1 MTDLDTLNRLTE
13 AYDSQV
19 NAIRRQITAFGQ
31 AYWDSLPHYRAS
43 AVEDMIEAITPRVTA
58 GQLRI
63 ADLTR
68 AYLAQCARELGWKVT
83 LPPIDQDEIIDAR
96 GVDPRTVYRRPAVD
110 VYTALAAGKPLPQA
124 AGEGRLRLTQ
134 LIGGDM
140 QLAKVHASRQ
150 SMRSYPEEGQYYRRV
165 LTGRENCA
173 LCVVASTQ
181 RYHRGDLMPIHP
193 GCDCGVQP
201 LPPGLAVNQVID
213 GDLLEQV
220 HQIAA
225 DRLGVSDRDGRTPDY
240 RKLLTVSEHGEYGP
254 TLSWAQTKAKPTP
267 NAKAG
272 ESEPPKPPKTPK
284 KATAQPPDDS
294 DRLKRLMSVPAE
306 KWHKTLQYE
315 GGDVTGIPGEF
326 LHPERGTGRVFI
338 PAVSVRE
345 APSEHEVLTALRLAE
360 TGTNVFFRI
369 DSNDTGAK
377 NPDAEMDEQ
386 IWEFKAP
393 RGATANTISDQF
405 KRAGKQAQRLVLDL
419 RRSGMDDAQ
428 GLAQAGRR
436 FAGKSKIVDLIVIT
450 KDARIHR
457 FSKL

>member
-1 MTDLDTLNRLTE
+1 
-13 AYDSQV
+13 
-19 NAIRRQITAFGQ
+19 
-31 AYWDSLPHYRAS
+31 
-43 AVEDMIEAITPRVTA
+43 MIQAITPRVTA

-68 AYLAQCARELGWKVT
+68 AYLAQCARELGWKVV
-83 LPPIDQDEIIDAR
+83 LPPIDQDEIRGAR
-96 GVDPRTVYRRPAVD
+96 GVDPRVVYRRPAVD

-124 AGEGRLRLTQ
+124 AAEGRLRLTQ

-150 SMRSYPEEGQYYRRV
+150 SMRGYPEEGRFYRRV

-181 RYHRGDLMPIHP
+181 RYYRGDLLPIHP

-213 GDLLEQV
+213 EDLLEQV
-220 HQIAA
+220 HQITA
-225 DRLGVSDRDGRTPDY
+225 DRLGVSDRGGRNPDY

-254 TLSWAQTKAKPTP
+254 TLSWAQPKAKPKT
-267 NAKAG
+267 KAG
-272 ESEPPKPPKTPK
+272 GAEPPKPPKPPK
-284 KATAQPPDDS
+284 KTTAQPPDDS

-326 LHPERGTGRVFI
+326 LYPGHGDGRVFI
-338 PAVSVRE
+338 PAASVRD

-360 TGTNVFFRI
+360 EGVDVLFRI
-369 DSNDTGAK
+369 DSREEGVK
-377 NPDAEMDEQ
+377 NPDVEMNQ
-386 IWEFKAP
+386 QVWEFKAP
-393 RGATANTISDQF
+393 TGEGKNTVDSQM
-405 KRAGKQAQRLVLDL
+405 KRAGKQAERLVLDL
-419 RRSGMDDAQ
+419 RRSELDDKKSIGDVRQGMQ
-428 GLAQAGRR
+428 GRHLTQ
-436 FAGKSKIVDLIVIT
+436 VIVI
-450 KDARIHR
+450 DHAGNIVHIP
-457 FSKL
+457 

>member
-1 MTDLDTLNRLTE
+1 MPDLDSLNRLTE

-19 NAIRRQITAFGQ
+19 HSIRQQITAFGQ

-43 AVEDMIEAITPRVTA
+43 AVEDMIEAITPRVIA
-58 GQLRI
+58 GQLRV

-68 AYLAQCARELGWKVT
+68 AYLARCAVELGWKVV
-83 LPPIDQDEIIDAR
+83 LPPIDQDEIRGAR
-96 GVDPRTVYRRPAVD
+96 GVDPRVVYRRPAVD

-124 AGEGRLRLTQ
+124 AAEGRLRLTQ

-150 SMRSYPEEGQYYRRV
+150 SMRGYPAEGQFYRRV

-181 RYHRGDLMPIHP
+181 RYYRDDLMPIHP

-213 GDLLEQV
+213 EDLLEQV
-220 HQIAA
+220 HQITA
-225 DRLGVSDRDGRTPDY
+225 DRLGVSDRGGRTPDY

-254 TLSWAQTKAKPTP
+254 TLSWAQPKAKPKATAGGAETP
-267 NAKAG
+267 K
-272 ESEPPKPPKTPK
+272 PPKPPKKT
-284 KATAQPPDDS
+284 TAQPPDDS
-294 DRLKRLMSVPAE
+294 DRLKRLLSVPAE
-306 KWHKTLQYE
+306 KWHQTIQYE

-326 LHPERGTGRVFI
+326 LYPGHGDGRVFI

-360 TGTNVFFRI
+360 TGLDVLFRI
-369 DSNDTGAK
+369 DSRDEGAK
-377 NPDAEMDEQ
+377 NPDAEMNQ
-386 IWEFKAP
+386 QVWEFKAP
-393 RGATANTISDQF
+393 TGQGKNTVDSQMR
-405 KRAGKQAQRLVLDL
+405 RAGKQAERLVLDL
-419 RRSGMDDAQ
+419 RRSKLDDRESIGEIRQSMQ
-428 GLAQAGRR
+428 GRHLTQ
-436 FAGKSKIVDLIVIT
+436 VIVI
-450 KDARIHR
+450 DHAGNIVHIP
-457 FSKL
+457 

>member
-1 MTDLDTLNRLTE
+1 MPDPDSLNRLTE

-19 NAIRRQITAFGQ
+19 HSIRQQITAFGQ

-68 AYLAQCARELGWKVT
+68 AYLAQCARELGWKVV
-83 LPPIDQDEIIDAR
+83 LPPIDQDEIRGAR
-96 GVDPRTVYRRPAVD
+96 GVDPRIVYRRPAVD

-124 AGEGRLRLTQ
+124 AAEGRLRLTQ

-150 SMRSYPEEGQYYRRV
+150 SMRGYPEEGQFYRRV

-181 RYHRGDLMPIHP
+181 RYYRGDLLPIHP
-193 GCDCGVQP
+193 GCDCDVQP

-213 GDLLEQV
+213 EDLLEQV
-220 HQIAA
+220 HQITA
-225 DRLGVSDRDGRTPDY
+225 DRLGVSDRGGRTPDY

-254 TLSWAQTKAKPTP
+254 TLSWAQPKAKPKT
-267 NAKAG
+267 KAG
-272 ESEPPKPPKTPK
+272 EAEPPKPPKPPK
-284 KATAQPPDDS
+284 KTTAQPPDDS

-326 LHPERGTGRVFI
+326 LYPGHGDGRVFI
-338 PAVSVRE
+338 PAISVRD

-360 TGTNVFFRI
+360 EGVDVLFRI
-369 DSNDTGAK
+369 DSREEGVK
-377 NPDAEMDEQ
+377 NPDVEMNQ
-386 IWEFKAP
+386 QVWEFKAP
-393 RGATANTISDQF
+393 TGEGKNTVDSQM
-405 KRAGKQAQRLVLDL
+405 KRAGKQTERLVLDL
-419 RRSGMDDAQ
+419 RRSELDDKKSIWDVRQGMQ
-428 GLAQAGRR
+428 GRHLTQ
-436 FAGKSKIVDLIVIT
+436 VIVI
-450 KDARIHR
+450 DHAGNIVHIP
-457 FSKL
+457 

>member
-1 MTDLDTLNRLTE
+1 MTDLDTLNRLAE

-19 NAIRRQITAFGQ
+19 HAIRQQITAFGQ

-43 AVEDMIEAITPRVTA
+43 AVEEMIEAITPRVTA

-68 AYLAQCARELGWKVT
+68 AYLAQCARELGWKVA

-96 GVDPRTVYRRPAVD
+96 GIDPRTVYRRPAVD

-124 AGEGRLRLTQ
+124 AAEGRLRLTQ

-150 SMRSYPEEGQYYRRV
+150 SMRGYPEEGQFYRRV

-181 RYHRGDLMPIHP
+181 RYYRGDLMPIHP

-213 GDLLEQV
+213 EDLLEQV
-220 HQIAA
+220 HQVAA
-225 DRLGVSDRDGRTPDY
+225 DRLGVSDRGGRTPDY

-267 NAKAG
+267 KPKAG
-272 ESEPPKPPKTPK
+272 GAEPPKPPKPPK

-294 DRLKRLMSVPAE
+294 DRLKSLMSVPAE

-360 TGTNVFFRI
+360 TGTNVLFRI
-369 DSNDTGAK
+369 DSRDTSAK
-377 NPDAEMDEQ
+377 NPDAEMNQ
-386 IWEFKAP
+386 QVWEFKAP
-393 RGATANTISDQF
+393 KGQGKNTIDSQM
-405 KRAGKQAQRLVLDL
+405 KRAGKQAERLVLDL
-419 RRSGMDDAQ
+419 RRSKLDDEESIRYIRRSMQ
-428 GLAQAGRR
+428 GRHLTQ
-436 FAGKSKIVDLIVIT
+436 VIVI
-450 KDARIHR
+450 DHAGNIVHIP
-457 FSKL
+457 

>member
-1 MTDLDTLNRLTE
+1 MPDLDSLNRLTE

-19 NAIRRQITAFGQ
+19 HAIRQQITAFGQ

-43 AVEDMIEAITPRVTA
+43 AVEDMIQAITPRVTA

-68 AYLAQCARELGWKVT
+68 AYLAQCARELGWKVV
-83 LPPIDQDEIIDAR
+83 LPSIDQDEIRGAR
-96 GVDPRTVYRRPAVD
+96 GVDPRVVYRRPAVD

-124 AGEGRLRLTQ
+124 AAEGRLRLTQ

-150 SMRSYPEEGQYYRRV
+150 SMRGYPAEGQFYRRV

-181 RYHRGDLMPIHP
+181 RYYRGDLLPIHP
-193 GCDCGVQP
+193 GCDCDVQP

-213 GDLLEQV
+213 EDLLEQV
-220 HQIAA
+220 HQITA
-225 DRLGVSDRDGRTPDY
+225 DRLGVSDRGGRTPDY

-254 TLSWAQTKAKPTP
+254 TLSWAQPKAKPKT
-267 NAKAG
+267 KAG
-272 ESEPPKPPKTPK
+272 GAEPPKPPKPPK
-284 KATAQPPDDS
+284 KTTAQPPDDS
-294 DRLKRLMSVPAE
+294 DRLKRLLSVPAE

-326 LHPERGTGRVFI
+326 RYPGHGDGRVFI
-338 PAVSVRE
+338 PAASVRD

-360 TGTNVFFRI
+360 EGVDVLFRI
-369 DSNDTGAK
+369 DSREKGVK
-377 NPDAEMDEQ
+377 NPDVEMNQ
-386 IWEFKAP
+386 QVWEFKAP
-393 RGATANTISDQF
+393 TGEGKNTVDSQM
-405 KRAGKQAQRLVLDL
+405 KRAGKQAERLVLDL
-419 RRSGMDDAQ
+419 RRSELDDKKSIGDVRQGMQ
-428 GLAQAGRR
+428 GRHLTQ
-436 FAGKSKIVDLIVIT
+436 VIVI
-450 KDARIHR
+450 DHAENIVHIP
-457 FSKL
+457 

>member
-1 MTDLDTLNRLTE
+1 MADLDSLNRLTE
-13 AYDSQV
+13 AYDGQV
-19 NAIRRQITAFGQ
+19 HAIRQQITAFGQ
-31 AYWDSLPHYRAS
+31 AYWDSMPHYRAS

-68 AYLAQCARELGWKVT
+68 AYLAQCAGELGWNVV
-83 LPPIDQDEIIDAR
+83 LPPIDQDEIRGAR
-96 GVDPRTVYRRPAVD
+96 GVDPRVVYRRPAVD

-124 AGEGRLRLTQ
+124 AAEGRLRLTQ

-150 SMRSYPEEGQYYRRV
+150 SMRGYPAEGQFYRRV

-181 RYHRGDLMPIHP
+181 RYYRGDLLPIHP
-193 GCDCGVQP
+193 GCDCDVQP

-213 GDLLEQV
+213 EDLLEQV
-220 HQIAA
+220 HQITA
-225 DRLGVSDRDGRTPDY
+225 DRLGVSDRGGRTPDY

-254 TLSWAQTKAKPTP
+254 TLSWAQPKAKPKT
-267 NAKAG
+267 KAG
-272 ESEPPKPPKTPK
+272 GAEPPKPPKPPK
-284 KATAQPPDDS
+284 KTTAQPPDDS

-326 LHPERGTGRVFI
+326 RYPGHGDGRVFI
-338 PAVSVRE
+338 PAASVRD

-360 TGTNVFFRI
+360 EGVDVLFRI
-369 DSNDTGAK
+369 DSREKGVK
-377 NPDAEMDEQ
+377 NPDVEMNQ
-386 IWEFKAP
+386 QVWEFKAP
-393 RGATANTISDQF
+393 TGEGKNTVDSQM
-405 KRAGKQAQRLVLDL
+405 KRAGKQAERLVLDL
-419 RRSGMDDAQ
+419 RRSELDDKKSIGDVRQGMQ
-428 GLAQAGRR
+428 GRHLTQ
-436 FAGKSKIVDLIVIT
+436 VIVI
-450 KDARIHR
+450 DHAGNIVHIP
-457 FSKL
+457 

>member
-1 MTDLDTLNRLTE
+1 MADLDSLNRLTE
-13 AYDSQV
+13 AYDGQV
-19 NAIRRQITAFGQ
+19 HTIRQQITAFGQ
-31 AYWDSLPHYRAS
+31 AYWDSMPHYRAS

-68 AYLAQCARELGWKVT
+68 AYLAQCARELGWNVV
-83 LPPIDQDEIIDAR
+83 LPPIDQDEIRGAR
-96 GVDPRTVYRRPAVD
+96 GVDPRVVYRRPAVD

-124 AGEGRLRLTQ
+124 AAEGRLRLTQ

-150 SMRSYPEEGQYYRRV
+150 SMRGYPEEGQFYRRV

-181 RYHRGDLMPIHP
+181 RYYRGDLLPIHP

-213 GDLLEQV
+213 EDLLEQV
-220 HQIAA
+220 HQITA
-225 DRLGVSDRDGRTPDY
+225 DRLGVSDRGGRTPDY

-254 TLSWAQTKAKPTP
+254 TLSWAQPKAKPKPKT
-267 NAKAG
+267 G
-272 ESEPPKPPKTPK
+272 ESEPPKPPKPPK
-284 KATAQPPDDS
+284 KTTAQPPDDS

-326 LHPERGTGRVFI
+326 LYPGHGDGRVFI

-360 TGTNVFFRI
+360 TGLDVLFRI
-369 DSNDTGAK
+369 DSRDEGAK
-377 NPDAEMDEQ
+377 NPDAEMNQ
-386 IWEFKAP
+386 QVWEFKAP
-393 RGATANTISDQF
+393 TGQGKNTIDSQMR
-405 KRAGKQAQRLVLDL
+405 RAGKQAERLVLDL
-419 RRSGMDDAQ
+419 RRSKLDDRESIGEIRQSMQ
-428 GLAQAGRR
+428 GRHLTQ
-436 FAGKSKIVDLIVIT
+436 VIVI
-450 KDARIHR
+450 DHAGNIVRIP
-457 FSKL
+457 

>member
-1 MTDLDTLNRLTE
+1 MPDLDSLNRLAE

-19 NAIRRQITAFGQ
+19 HSIRQQITAFGQ

-43 AVEDMIEAITPRVTA
+43 AVEDMIQAITPRVTA

-68 AYLAQCARELGWKVT
+68 AYLAQCARELGWKVV
-83 LPPIDQDEIIDAR
+83 LPPIDQDEIRGAR
-96 GVDPRTVYRRPAVD
+96 GVDPRIVYRRPAVD

-124 AGEGRLRLTQ
+124 AAEGRLRLTQ

-150 SMRSYPEEGQYYRRV
+150 SMRGYPEEGQFYRRV

-181 RYHRGDLMPIHP
+181 RYYRGDLLPIHP

-213 GDLLEQV
+213 EDLLEQV
-220 HQIAA
+220 HQITA
-225 DRLGVSDRDGRTPDY
+225 DRLGVSDRGGRTPDY

-254 TLSWAQTKAKPTP
+254 TLSWAQPKAKPKP
-267 NAKAG
+267 KAG
-272 ESEPPKPPKTPK
+272 GAEPPKPPKPPK
-284 KATAQPPDDS
+284 KTTAQPPDDS

-326 LHPERGTGRVFI
+326 LYPGHGDGRVFI
-338 PAVSVRE
+338 PAISVRE

-360 TGTNVFFRI
+360 EGMDVLFRI
-369 DSNDTGAK
+369 DSREKGVK
-377 NPDAEMDEQ
+377 NPDVEMNQ
-386 IWEFKAP
+386 QVWEFKAP
-393 RGATANTISDQF
+393 TGEGKNTVDSQM
-405 KRAGKQAQRLVLDL
+405 KRAGKQAERLVLDL
-419 RRSGMDDAQ
+419 RRSELDDKKSIRDVRQGMQ
-428 GLAQAGRR
+428 GRHLTQ
-436 FAGKSKIVDLIVIT
+436 VIVI
-450 KDARIHR
+450 DHAGNIVHIP
-457 FSKL
+457 

>member
-1 MTDLDTLNRLTE
+1 MPDLDSLNRLTE

-19 NAIRRQITAFGQ
+19 HSIRQQITAFGQ

-43 AVEDMIEAITPRVTA
+43 AVEDMIQAITPRVTA

-68 AYLAQCARELGWKVT
+68 AYLAQCARELGWKVV
-83 LPPIDQDEIIDAR
+83 LPSIDQDEIRGAR
-96 GVDPRTVYRRPAVD
+96 GIDPRVVYRRPAVD

-124 AGEGRLRLTQ
+124 AAEGRLRLTQ

-150 SMRSYPEEGQYYRRV
+150 SMRGYPAEGQFYRRV

-181 RYHRGDLMPIHP
+181 RYYRDDLMPIHP

-201 LPPGLAVNQVID
+201 LPPGLAINQVID
-213 GDLLEQV
+213 EDLLEQV
-220 HQIAA
+220 HQITA
-225 DRLGVSDRDGRTPDY
+225 DRLGVSDRGGRNPDY

-254 TLSWAQTKAKPTP
+254 TLSWAQPKAKPKT
-267 NAKAG
+267 KAG
-272 ESEPPKPPKTPK
+272 GAEPPKPPKPPK
-284 KATAQPPDDS
+284 KTTAQPPDDS
-294 DRLKRLMSVPAE
+294 DRLKRLLSVPAE

-326 LHPERGTGRVFI
+326 LYPGHGDGRVFI
-338 PAVSVRE
+338 PAASVRD

-360 TGTNVFFRI
+360 EGVDVLFRI
-369 DSNDTGAK
+369 DSREEGVK
-377 NPDAEMDEQ
+377 NPDVEMNQ
-386 IWEFKAP
+386 QVWEFKAP
-393 RGATANTISDQF
+393 TGEGKNTVDSQM
-405 KRAGKQAQRLVLDL
+405 KRAGKQAERLVLDL
-419 RRSGMDDAQ
+419 RRSELDDKESIGDVRQGMQ
-428 GLAQAGRR
+428 GRHLTQ
-436 FAGKSKIVDLIVIT
+436 VIVI
-450 KDARIHR
+450 DHAGNIVHIP
-457 FSKL
+457 

>member
-1 MTDLDTLNRLTE
+1 MADLDSLNRLTE

-19 NAIRRQITAFGQ
+19 HAIRQQITAFGQ

-43 AVEDMIEAITPRVTA
+43 AVEDMIQAITPRVTA

-68 AYLAQCARELGWKVT
+68 AYLAQCARELGWKVV
-83 LPPIDQDEIIDAR
+83 LPSIDQDEIRGAR
-96 GVDPRTVYRRPAVD
+96 GVDPRVVYRRPAVD

-124 AGEGRLRLTQ
+124 AAEGRLRLTQ

-150 SMRSYPEEGQYYRRV
+150 SMRGYPAEGQFYRRV

-181 RYHRGDLMPIHP
+181 RYYRGDLLPIHP
-193 GCDCGVQP
+193 GCDCDVQP

-213 GDLLEQV
+213 EDLLEQV
-220 HQIAA
+220 HQITA
-225 DRLGVSDRDGRTPDY
+225 DRLGVSDRGGRTPDY

-254 TLSWAQTKAKPTP
+254 TLSWAQPKAKPKT
-267 NAKAG
+267 KAG
-272 ESEPPKPPKTPK
+272 GAEPPKPPKPPK
-284 KATAQPPDDS
+284 KTTAQPPDDS
-294 DRLKRLMSVPAE
+294 DRLKRLLSVPAE

-326 LHPERGTGRVFI
+326 RYPGHGDGRVFI
-338 PAVSVRE
+338 PAASVRD

-360 TGTNVFFRI
+360 DGVDVLFRI
-369 DSNDTGAK
+369 DSREKGVK
-377 NPDAEMDEQ
+377 NPDVEMNQ
-386 IWEFKAP
+386 QVWEFKAP
-393 RGATANTISDQF
+393 TGEGKNTVDSQM
-405 KRAGKQAQRLVLDL
+405 KRAGKQAERLVLDL
-419 RRSGMDDAQ
+419 RRSELDDKKSIGDVRQGMQ
-428 GLAQAGRR
+428 GRHLTQ
-436 FAGKSKIVDLIVIT
+436 VIVI
-450 KDARIHR
+450 DHAGNIVHIP
-457 FSKL
+457 

>member
-1 MTDLDTLNRLTE
+1 MPDLDTLNRLTE

-19 NAIRRQITAFGQ
+19 HAIRQQITAFGQ

-43 AVEDMIEAITPRVTA
+43 AVEDMIQAITPRVTA

-68 AYLAQCARELGWKVT
+68 AYLAQCARELGWKVV
-83 LPPIDQDEIIDAR
+83 LPSIDQDEIRGAR
-96 GVDPRTVYRRPAVD
+96 GVDPRVVYRRPAVD

-124 AGEGRLRLTQ
+124 AAEGRLRLTQ

-150 SMRSYPEEGQYYRRV
+150 SMRGYPAEGQFYRRV

-181 RYHRGDLMPIHP
+181 RYYRGDLLPIHP
-193 GCDCGVQP
+193 GCDCDVQP

-213 GDLLEQV
+213 EDLLEQV
-220 HQIAA
+220 HQITA
-225 DRLGVSDRDGRTPDY
+225 DRLGVSDRGGRTPDY

-254 TLSWAQTKAKPTP
+254 TLSWAQPKAKPKT
-267 NAKAG
+267 KAG
-272 ESEPPKPPKTPK
+272 GAEPPKPPKPPK
-284 KATAQPPDDS
+284 KTTAQPPDDS
-294 DRLKRLMSVPAE
+294 DRLKRLLSVPAE

-326 LHPERGTGRVFI
+326 RYPGHGDGRVFI
-338 PAVSVRE
+338 PAASVRD

-360 TGTNVFFRI
+360 EGVDVLFRI
-369 DSNDTGAK
+369 DSREKGVK
-377 NPDAEMDEQ
+377 NPDVEMNQ
-386 IWEFKAP
+386 QVWEFKAP
-393 RGATANTISDQF
+393 TGEGKNTVDSQM
-405 KRAGKQAQRLVLDL
+405 KRAGKQAERLVLDL
-419 RRSGMDDAQ
+419 RRSELDDKKSIGDVRQGMQ
-428 GLAQAGRR
+428 GRHLTQ
-436 FAGKSKIVDLIVIT
+436 VIVI
-450 KDARIHR
+450 DHAGNIVHIP
-457 FSKL
+457 

>member
-1 MTDLDTLNRLTE
+1 MPDLDSLNRLTE

-19 NAIRRQITAFGQ
+19 HAIRQQITAFGQ

-43 AVEDMIEAITPRVTA
+43 AVEDMIQAITPRVTA

-68 AYLAQCARELGWKVT
+68 AYLAQCARELGWKVV
-83 LPPIDQDEIIDAR
+83 LPSIDQDEIRGAR
-96 GVDPRTVYRRPAVD
+96 GVDPRVVYRRPAVD

-124 AGEGRLRLTQ
+124 AAEGRLRLTQ

-150 SMRSYPEEGQYYRRV
+150 SMRGYPAEGQFYRRV

-181 RYHRGDLMPIHP
+181 RYYRGDLLPIHP
-193 GCDCGVQP
+193 GCDCDVQP

-213 GDLLEQV
+213 EDLLEQV
-220 HQIAA
+220 HQITA
-225 DRLGVSDRDGRTPDY
+225 DRLGVSDRGGRTPDY

-254 TLSWAQTKAKPTP
+254 TLSWAQPKAKPKT
-267 NAKAG
+267 KAG
-272 ESEPPKPPKTPK
+272 GAEPPKPPKPPK
-284 KATAQPPDDS
+284 KTTAQPPDDS
-294 DRLKRLMSVPAE
+294 DRLKRLLSVPAE

-326 LHPERGTGRVFI
+326 RYPGHGDGRVFI
-338 PAVSVRE
+338 PAASGRD

-360 TGTNVFFRI
+360 EGMDVLFRI
-369 DSNDTGAK
+369 DSREKGVK
-377 NPDAEMDEQ
+377 NPDVEMNQ
-386 IWEFKAP
+386 QVWEFKAP
-393 RGATANTISDQF
+393 TGEGKNTVDSQM
-405 KRAGKQAQRLVLDL
+405 KRAGKQAERLVLDL
-419 RRSGMDDAQ
+419 RRCELDDKESIGDVRQGMQ
-428 GLAQAGRR
+428 GRHLTQ
-436 FAGKSKIVDLIVIT
+436 VIVI
-450 KDARIHR
+450 DHAGNIVHIP
-457 FSKL
+457 

>member
-1 MTDLDTLNRLTE
+1 MPDLDSLNRLSQ

-19 NAIRRQITAFGQ
+19 HAIRQQITAFGQ

-43 AVEDMIEAITPRVTA
+43 AVEDMIEAITPRVAA

-68 AYLAQCARELGWKVT
+68 AYLAQCARELGWKVV
-83 LPPIDQDEIIDAR
+83 LPPIDQEEIRGAR
-96 GVDPRTVYRRPAVD
+96 GVDPRVVYRRPAVD

-124 AGEGRLRLTQ
+124 AAEGRLRLTQ

-150 SMRSYPEEGQYYRRV
+150 SMRGYPEEGQFYRRV

-181 RYHRGDLMPIHP
+181 RYYRGDLLPIHP
-193 GCDCGVQP
+193 GCDCDVQP

-213 GDLLEQV
+213 EDLLEQV
-220 HQIAA
+220 HQITA
-225 DRLGVSDRDGRTPDY
+225 DRLGVSDRGGRTPDY

-254 TLSWAQTKAKPTP
+254 TLSWAQPKAKPKTR
-267 NAKAG
+267 AG
-272 ESEPPKPPKTPK
+272 EAEPPKPPKPPK
-284 KATAQPPDDS
+284 KTTAQPPDDS

-326 LHPERGTGRVFI
+326 RYPGHGDGRVFI
-338 PAVSVRE
+338 PAASVRE

-360 TGTNVFFRI
+360 EGMDVLFRI
-369 DSNDTGAK
+369 DSREKGVK
-377 NPDAEMDEQ
+377 NPDVEMNQ
-386 IWEFKAP
+386 QVWEFKAP
-393 RGATANTISDQF
+393 TGEGKNTVDSQM
-405 KRAGKQAQRLVLDL
+405 KRAGKQAERLVLDL
-419 RRSGMDDAQ
+419 RRSELDDKKSIRDVRQGMQ
-428 GLAQAGRR
+428 GRHLTQ
-436 FAGKSKIVDLIVIT
+436 VIVI
-450 KDARIHR
+450 DHAGNIVHIP
-457 FSKL
+457 

>member
-1 MTDLDTLNRLTE
+1 MPDLDSLNRLTE

-19 NAIRRQITAFGQ
+19 HAIRQQITAFGQ

-43 AVEDMIEAITPRVTA
+43 AVEDMIQAITPRVTA

-68 AYLAQCARELGWKVT
+68 AYLAQCARELGWKVV
-83 LPPIDQDEIIDAR
+83 LPPIDQDEIRGAR
-96 GVDPRTVYRRPAVD
+96 GVDPRVVYRRPAVD

-124 AGEGRLRLTQ
+124 AAEGRLRLTQ

-150 SMRSYPEEGQYYRRV
+150 SMRGYPEEGQFYRRV

-181 RYHRGDLMPIHP
+181 RYYRGDLLPIHP
-193 GCDCGVQP
+193 GCDCDVQP

-213 GDLLEQV
+213 EDLLEQV
-220 HQIAA
+220 HQITA
-225 DRLGVSDRDGRTPDY
+225 DRLGVSDRGGRTPDY

-254 TLSWAQTKAKPTP
+254 TLSWAQPKAKPKT
-267 NAKAG
+267 KAG
-272 ESEPPKPPKTPK
+272 EAEPPKPPKPPK
-284 KATAQPPDDS
+284 KTTAQPPDDS

-326 LHPERGTGRVFI
+326 RYPGHGDGRVFI
-338 PAVSVRE
+338 PAVSVRD

-360 TGTNVFFRI
+360 EGMDVLFRI
-369 DSNDTGAK
+369 DSREKGVK
-377 NPDAEMDEQ
+377 NPDVEMNQ
-386 IWEFKAP
+386 QVWEFKAP
-393 RGATANTISDQF
+393 TGEGKNTVDSQM
-405 KRAGKQAQRLVLDL
+405 KRAGKQAERLVLDL
-419 RRSGMDDAQ
+419 RRCELDDKKSIRDVRQGMQ
-428 GLAQAGRR
+428 GRHLTQ
-436 FAGKSKIVDLIVIT
+436 VIVI
-450 KDARIHR
+450 DHAGNIVHIP
-457 FSKL
+457 

>member
-1 MTDLDTLNRLTE
+1 MPDLDSLNRLTE

-19 NAIRRQITAFGQ
+19 HAIRQQITAFGQ

-68 AYLAQCARELGWKVT
+68 AYLAQCARELGWKVV
-83 LPPIDQDEIIDAR
+83 LPPIDQDEIRGAR
-96 GVDPRTVYRRPAVD
+96 GVDPRIVYRRPAVD

-124 AGEGRLRLTQ
+124 AAEGRLRLTQ

-150 SMRSYPEEGQYYRRV
+150 SMRGYPEEGQFYRRV

-181 RYHRGDLMPIHP
+181 RYYRGDLLPIHP

-213 GDLLEQV
+213 EGLLEQV
-220 HQIAA
+220 HQITA
-225 DRLGVSDRDGRTPDY
+225 DRLGVSDRGGRTPDY

-254 TLSWAQTKAKPTP
+254 TLSWAQPKAKPKP
-267 NAKAG
+267 KAG
-272 ESEPPKPPKTPK
+272 GAEPPKPPKPPK
-284 KATAQPPDDS
+284 KTTAQPPDDS

-326 LHPERGTGRVFI
+326 LYPERGSGRVFI
-338 PAVSVRE
+338 PAASARK

-360 TGTNVFFRI
+360 TGMDVLFRI
-369 DSNDTGAK
+369 DSRDTSAK
-377 NPDAEMDEQ
+377 NPDAEMNQQ

-393 RGATANTISDQF
+393 TGQGKNTVDSQM
-405 KRAGKQAQRLVLDL
+405 KRAGKQAERLVLDL
-419 RRSGMDDAQ
+419 RRSKLDDREAIGEIRPGMQ
-428 GLAQAGRR
+428 GRHLTQ
-436 FAGKSKIVDLIVIT
+436 VIVI
-450 KDARIHR
+450 DHAENIVRIP
-457 FSKL
+457 

>member
-1 MTDLDTLNRLTE
+1 MPDLDSLNSLTE

-19 NAIRRQITAFGQ
+19 HAIRQQITAFGQ

-43 AVEDMIEAITPRVTA
+43 AVEDMIEAITPRVAA

-68 AYLAQCARELGWKVT
+68 AYLAQCARELGWKVV
-83 LPPIDQDEIIDAR
+83 LPSIDQDEIRGAR
-96 GVDPRTVYRRPAVD
+96 GVDPRVVYRRPAVD

-124 AGEGRLRLTQ
+124 AAEGRLRLTQ

-150 SMRSYPEEGQYYRRV
+150 SMRGYPEEGQFYRRV

-181 RYHRGDLMPIHP
+181 RYYRGDLLPIHP
-193 GCDCGVQP
+193 GCDCDVQP

-213 GDLLEQV
+213 EDLLEQV
-220 HQIAA
+220 HQITA
-225 DRLGVSDRDGRTPDY
+225 DRLGVSDRGGRTPDY

-254 TLSWAQTKAKPTP
+254 TLSWAQPKAKPKT
-267 NAKAG
+267 KAG
-272 ESEPPKPPKTPK
+272 EAEPPKPPKPPK
-284 KATAQPPDDS
+284 KTTAQPPDDS

-326 LHPERGTGRVFI
+326 RYPGHGDGRVFI
-338 PAVSVRE
+338 PAVSVRD
-345 APSEHEVLTALRLAE
+345 APGEHEVLTALRLAE
-360 TGTNVFFRI
+360 EGMDVLFRI
-369 DSNDTGAK
+369 DSREEGVK
-377 NPDAEMDEQ
+377 NPDVEMNQ
-386 IWEFKAP
+386 QVWELKAP
-393 RGATANTISDQF
+393 TGQGKNTVDSQM
-405 KRAGKQAQRLVLDL
+405 KRAGKQTERLVLDL
-419 RRSGMDDAQ
+419 RRSELDDKKSIRDVRQGMQ
-428 GLAQAGRR
+428 GRHLTQ
-436 FAGKSKIVDLIVIT
+436 VIVI
-450 KDARIHR
+450 DHAGNIVHIP
-457 FSKL
+457 

>member
-1 MTDLDTLNRLTE
+1 MPDLDSLNRLTE

-19 NAIRRQITAFGQ
+19 HSIRQQITAFGQ

-68 AYLAQCARELGWKVT
+68 AYLAQCARELGWKVA
-83 LPPIDQDEIIDAR
+83 LPSIDQDEIRGAR
-96 GVDPRTVYRRPAVD
+96 GVDPRVVYRRPAVD

-124 AGEGRLRLTQ
+124 AAEGRLRLTQ

-150 SMRSYPEEGQYYRRV
+150 SMRGYPAEGQFYRRV

-181 RYHRGDLMPIHP
+181 RYYRDDLMPIHP

-213 GDLLEQV
+213 EDLLEQV
-220 HQIAA
+220 HQITA
-225 DRLGVSDRDGRTPDY
+225 DRLGVSDRGGRTPDY

-254 TLSWAQTKAKPTP
+254 TLSWAQPKAKAKPKP
-267 NAKAG
+267 KAG
-272 ESEPPKPPKTPK
+272 GAEPPKPPKPPK
-284 KATAQPPDDS
+284 KTTAQPPDDS
-294 DRLKRLMSVPAE
+294 DRLKRLLSVPAE

-326 LHPERGTGRVFI
+326 LYPGHGDGRVFI
-338 PAVSVRE
+338 PAASVRD

-360 TGTNVFFRI
+360 EGVDVLFRI
-369 DSNDTGAK
+369 DSREKGVK
-377 NPDAEMDEQ
+377 NPDVEMNQ
-386 IWEFKAP
+386 QVWEFKAP
-393 RGATANTISDQF
+393 TGEGKNTVDSQM
-405 KRAGKQAQRLVLDL
+405 KRAGKQAERLVLDL
-419 RRSGMDDAQ
+419 RRSELDDKESIGDVRQGMQ
-428 GLAQAGRR
+428 GRHLTQ
-436 FAGKSKIVDLIVIT
+436 VIVI
-450 KDARIHR
+450 DHAGNIVHIP
-457 FSKL
+457 

>member
-1 MTDLDTLNRLTE
+1 MPDLDSLNSLTE

-19 NAIRRQITAFGQ
+19 HAIRQQITAFGQ

-43 AVEDMIEAITPRVTA
+43 AVEDMIQAITPRVTA
-58 GQLRI
+58 GQLCI

-68 AYLAQCARELGWKVT
+68 AYLAQCARELGWKVV
-83 LPPIDQDEIIDAR
+83 LPSIDRDEIRGAR
-96 GVDPRTVYRRPAVD
+96 GVDPRVVYRRPAVD

-124 AGEGRLRLTQ
+124 AAEGRLRLTQ

-150 SMRSYPEEGQYYRRV
+150 SMRGYPEEGRFYRRV

-181 RYHRGDLMPIHP
+181 RYFRDDLMPIHP

-213 GDLLEQV
+213 EDLLEQV
-220 HQIAA
+220 HQITA
-225 DRLGVSDRDGRTPDY
+225 DRLGVSDRGGRNPDY

-254 TLSWAQTKAKPTP
+254 TLSWAQPKAKPKT
-267 NAKAG
+267 KAG
-272 ESEPPKPPKTPK
+272 ESEPPKPPKPPK
-284 KATAQPPDDS
+284 KTTAQPPDDS
-294 DRLKRLMSVPAE
+294 DRLKRLLSVPAE

-326 LHPERGTGRVFI
+326 LYPEHGDGRVFI
-338 PAVSVRE
+338 PAVSVRD

-360 TGTNVFFRI
+360 EGVDVLFRI
-369 DSNDTGAK
+369 DSREEGVK
-377 NPDAEMDEQ
+377 NPDVEMNQ
-386 IWEFKAP
+386 QVWEFKAP
-393 RGATANTISDQF
+393 TGQGKNTVDSQM
-405 KRAGKQAQRLVLDL
+405 KRAGKQTERLVLDL
-419 RRSGMDDAQ
+419 RRSELDDKKSIWDVRQGMQ
-428 GLAQAGRR
+428 GRHLTQ
-436 FAGKSKIVDLIVIT
+436 VIVI
-450 KDARIHR
+450 DHAGNIVYIP
-457 FSKL
+457 

>member
-1 MTDLDTLNRLTE
+1 MPDLDSLNRLTE

-19 NAIRRQITAFGQ
+19 HAIRQQITAFGQ

-43 AVEDMIEAITPRVTA
+43 AVEDMIQAITPRVTA

-68 AYLAQCARELGWKVT
+68 AYLAQCARELGWKVV
-83 LPPIDQDEIIDAR
+83 LPPIDQDEIRGAR
-96 GVDPRTVYRRPAVD
+96 GVDPRVVYRRPAVD

-124 AGEGRLRLTQ
+124 AAEGRLRLTQ

-150 SMRSYPEEGQYYRRV
+150 SMRGYPEEGQFYRRV

-181 RYHRGDLMPIHP
+181 RYYRGDLLPIHP

-213 GDLLEQV
+213 EDLLEQV
-220 HQIAA
+220 HQITA
-225 DRLGVSDRDGRTPDY
+225 DRLGVSDRGGRTPDY

-254 TLSWAQTKAKPTP
+254 TLSWAQPKAKPKT
-267 NAKAG
+267 KAG
-272 ESEPPKPPKTPK
+272 GAEPPKPPKPPK
-284 KATAQPPDDS
+284 KTTAQPPDDS
-294 DRLKRLMSVPAE
+294 DRLKRLLSVPAE

-326 LHPERGTGRVFI
+326 RYPGHGDGRVFI
-338 PAVSVRE
+338 PAASVRD

-360 TGTNVFFRI
+360 EGVDVLFRI
-369 DSNDTGAK
+369 DSREKGVK
-377 NPDAEMDEQ
+377 NPDVEMNQ
-386 IWEFKAP
+386 QVWEFKAP
-393 RGATANTISDQF
+393 TGEGKNTVDSQM
-405 KRAGKQAQRLVLDL
+405 KRAGKQAERLVLDL
-419 RRSGMDDAQ
+419 RRSELDDKKSIGDVRQGMQ
-428 GLAQAGRR
+428 GRHLTQ
-436 FAGKSKIVDLIVIT
+436 VIVI
-450 KDARIHR
+450 DHAGNIVHIP
-457 FSKL
+457 

>member
-1 MTDLDTLNRLTE
+1 MPDPDSLNRLTE

-19 NAIRRQITAFGQ
+19 HSIRQQITAFGQ

-43 AVEDMIEAITPRVTA
+43 AVEDMIQAITPRVTA

-68 AYLAQCARELGWKVT
+68 AYLAQCARELGWKVV
-83 LPPIDQDEIIDAR
+83 LPPIDQDEIRSAR
-96 GVDPRTVYRRPAVD
+96 GVDPRIVYRRPAVD

-124 AGEGRLRLTQ
+124 AAEGRLRLTQ

-150 SMRSYPEEGQYYRRV
+150 SMRGYPEEGQFYRRV

-181 RYHRGDLMPIHP
+181 RYYRGDLLPIHP
-193 GCDCGVQP
+193 GCDCDVQP

-213 GDLLEQV
+213 EDLLEQV
-220 HQIAA
+220 HQITA
-225 DRLGVSDRDGRTPDY
+225 DRLGVSDRGGRTPDY

-254 TLSWAQTKAKPTP
+254 TLSWAQPKAKPKT
-267 NAKAG
+267 KAG
-272 ESEPPKPPKTPK
+272 EAEPPKPPKPPK
-284 KATAQPPDDS
+284 KTTAQPPDDS

-326 LHPERGTGRVFI
+326 RYPGHGDGRVFI
-338 PAVSVRE
+338 PAASVRD

-360 TGTNVFFRI
+360 EGVDVLFRI
-369 DSNDTGAK
+369 DSREKGVK
-377 NPDAEMDEQ
+377 NPDVEMNQ
-386 IWEFKAP
+386 QVWEFKAP
-393 RGATANTISDQF
+393 TGEGKNTVDSQM
-405 KRAGKQAQRLVLDL
+405 KRAGKQAERLVLDL
-419 RRSGMDDAQ
+419 RRSELDDKKSIGDVRQGMQ
-428 GLAQAGRR
+428 GRHLTQ
-436 FAGKSKIVDLIVIT
+436 VIVI
-450 KDARIHR
+450 DHAGNIVHIP
-457 FSKL
+457 

>member
-1 MTDLDTLNRLTE
+1 MPDLDSLNRLTE

-19 NAIRRQITAFGQ
+19 HSIRQQITAFGQ

-68 AYLAQCARELGWKVT
+68 AYLAQCARELGWKVV
-83 LPPIDQDEIIDAR
+83 LPPIDQDEIRGAR
-96 GVDPRTVYRRPAVD
+96 GVDPRVVYRRPAVD

-124 AGEGRLRLTQ
+124 AAEGRLRLTQ

-150 SMRSYPEEGQYYRRV
+150 SMRGYPEEGQFYRRV

-181 RYHRGDLMPIHP
+181 RYYRGDLLPIHP
-193 GCDCGVQP
+193 GCDCDVQP

-213 GDLLEQV
+213 EGLLEQV
-220 HQIAA
+220 HQITA
-225 DRLGVSDRDGRTPDY
+225 DRLGVSDRGGRTPDY

-254 TLSWAQTKAKPTP
+254 TLSWAQPKAKPKP
-267 NAKAG
+267 KAG
-272 ESEPPKPPKTPK
+272 ESEPPKPPKPPK
-284 KATAQPPDDS
+284 KTTAQPPDDS

-326 LHPERGTGRVFI
+326 LYPGHGDGRVFI
-338 PAVSVRE
+338 PAVSVRD

-360 TGTNVFFRI
+360 EGVDVLFRI
-369 DSNDTGAK
+369 DSREEGVK
-377 NPDAEMDEQ
+377 NPDVEMNQ
-386 IWEFKAP
+386 QVWEFKAP
-393 RGATANTISDQF
+393 TGEGKNTVDSQM
-405 KRAGKQAQRLVLDL
+405 KRAGKQAERLVLDL
-419 RRSGMDDAQ
+419 RRSDLDDKKSIWDVRQGMQ
-428 GLAQAGRR
+428 GRHLTQVIVVDHAGN
-436 FAGKSKIVDLIVIT
+436 IVHIP
-450 KDARIHR
+450 
-457 FSKL
+457 

>member
-1 MTDLDTLNRLTE
+1 MTDLDTLNRLAE

-19 NAIRRQITAFGQ
+19 HAIRQQITAFGQ

-43 AVEDMIEAITPRVTA
+43 AVEDMIEAVTPRVAA

-68 AYLAQCARELGWKVT
+68 AYLAQCASELGWNVV
-83 LPPIDQDEIIDAR
+83 LPPIDQDEIRGAR
-96 GVDPRTVYRRPAVD
+96 GVDPRVVYRRPAVD

-124 AGEGRLRLTQ
+124 AAEGRLRLTQ

-150 SMRSYPEEGQYYRRV
+150 SMRGYPEEGQFYRRV

-181 RYHRGDLMPIHP
+181 RYYRGDLLPIHP

-213 GDLLEQV
+213 EDLLEQV
-220 HQIAA
+220 HQITA
-225 DRLGVSDRDGRTPDY
+225 DRLGVSDRGGRTPDY

-254 TLSWAQTKAKPTP
+254 TLSWAQPKAKPKP
-267 NAKAG
+267 KAG
-272 ESEPPKPPKTPK
+272 ESEPPKPPKPPK
-284 KATAQPPDDS
+284 KTAAQPPDDS
-294 DRLKRLMSVPAE
+294 DRLKRLMSVPAD

-326 LHPERGTGRVFI
+326 LYPGHGDGRVFI

-360 TGTNVFFRI
+360 TGLDVLFRI
-369 DSNDTGAK
+369 DSRDEGAK
-377 NPDAEMDEQ
+377 NPDAEMNQ
-386 IWEFKAP
+386 RVWEFKAP
-393 RGATANTISDQF
+393 TGQGKNTVDSQMR
-405 KRAGKQAQRLVLDL
+405 RAGKQAERLVLDL
-419 RRSGMDDAQ
+419 RRSKLDDRESIGEIRQSMQ
-428 GLAQAGRR
+428 GRHLTQ
-436 FAGKSKIVDLIVIT
+436 VIVI
-450 KDARIHR
+450 DHAGNIVRIP
-457 FSKL
+457 

>member
-1 MTDLDTLNRLTE
+1 MTDLDSLNRLTE

-19 NAIRRQITAFGQ
+19 HAIRQQITAFGQ

-43 AVEDMIEAITPRVTA
+43 AVEDMIEAITPRVIA

-68 AYLAQCARELGWKVT
+68 AYLARCAVELGWKVV
-83 LPPIDQDEIIDAR
+83 LPPIDQDEIRGAR
-96 GVDPRTVYRRPAVD
+96 GVDPRVVYRRPAVD

-124 AGEGRLRLTQ
+124 AAEGRLRLTQ

-140 QLAKVHASRQ
+140 QLAKTHASRQ
-150 SMRSYPEEGQYYRRV
+150 SMRAYPEAGQFYRRV

-201 LPPGLAVNQVID
+201 LPPGLAASQVID
-213 GDLLEQV
+213 EDLLEQV
-220 HQIAA
+220 HQITE
-225 DRLGVSDRDGRTPDY
+225 DRLGASDRGGRTPDY

-254 TLSWAQTKAKPTP
+254 TLSWAQPKAKPKPHT
-267 NAKAG
+267 KAG
-272 ESEPPKPPKTPK
+272 GAEPPKPPKPPK
-284 KATAQPPDDS
+284 KTTAQPPDDS

-326 LHPERGTGRVFI
+326 LYPERGTGRVFI
-338 PAVSVRE
+338 PAASVRK

-360 TGTNVFFRI
+360 SGIDVLFRV
-369 DSNDTGAK
+369 DSHDVGAK
-377 NPDAEMDEQ
+377 NPDAEMNQQ

-393 RGATANTISDQF
+393 TGATDNTISDQF

-419 RRSGMDDAQ
+419 RRSGLDDEL

-436 FAGKSKIVDLIVIT
+436 FAGKSKITDLIVIT

-457 FSKL
+457 FSN

>member
-1 MTDLDTLNRLTE
+1 MPDLDSLNRLTE

-19 NAIRRQITAFGQ
+19 HAIRQQITAFGQ

-43 AVEDMIEAITPRVTA
+43 AVEDMIQAITPRVTA

-68 AYLAQCARELGWKVT
+68 AYLAQCARELGWKVV
-83 LPPIDQDEIIDAR
+83 LPPIDQDEIRGAR
-96 GVDPRTVYRRPAVD
+96 GVDPRVVYRRPAVD

-124 AGEGRLRLTQ
+124 AAEGRLRLTQ

-150 SMRSYPEEGQYYRRV
+150 SMRGYPEEGQFYRRV

-181 RYHRGDLMPIHP
+181 RYYRGDLLPIHP

-213 GDLLEQV
+213 EDLLEQV
-220 HQIAA
+220 HQITA
-225 DRLGVSDRDGRTPDY
+225 DRLGVSDRGGRTPDY

-254 TLSWAQTKAKPTP
+254 TLSWAQPKAKPKP
-267 NAKAG
+267 KAG
-272 ESEPPKPPKTPK
+272 GAEPPKPPKPPK
-284 KATAQPPDDS
+284 KTTAQPPDDS
-294 DRLKRLMSVPAE
+294 DRFKRLMSVPAE
-306 KWHKTLQYE
+306 KWHQTLQYE

-326 LHPERGTGRVFI
+326 LYPERGSGRVFI
-338 PAVSVRE
+338 PAISVRE

-360 TGTNVFFRI
+360 EGMDVLFRI
-369 DSNDTGAK
+369 DSREEGVK
-377 NPDAEMDEQ
+377 NPDVEMNQ
-386 IWEFKAP
+386 QVWEFKAP
-393 RGATANTISDQF
+393 TGQGKNTVDSQM
-405 KRAGKQAQRLVLDL
+405 KRAGKQTERLVLDL
-419 RRSGMDDAQ
+419 RRSELDDKKSIREVRQGMQ
-428 GLAQAGRR
+428 GRHLTQ
-436 FAGKSKIVDLIVIT
+436 VIVI
-450 KDARIHR
+450 DHAGNIVHIP
-457 FSKL
+457 

>member
-1 MTDLDTLNRLTE
+1 MADLDSLNRLTE
-13 AYDSQV
+13 AYDGQV
-19 NAIRRQITAFGQ
+19 HAIRQQITAFGQ

-68 AYLAQCARELGWKVT
+68 AYLAQCARELGWNVV
-83 LPPIDQDEIIDAR
+83 LPPIDQAEIIGAR
-96 GVDPRTVYRRPAVD
+96 GVDPRVVYRRPAVD

-124 AGEGRLRLTQ
+124 AAEGRLRLTQ

-150 SMRSYPEEGQYYRRV
+150 SMRGYPEEGQFYRRV

-181 RYHRGDLMPIHP
+181 RYYRGDLLPIHP

-213 GDLLEQV
+213 EDLLEQV
-220 HQIAA
+220 HQVAA
-225 DRLGVSDRDGRTPDY
+225 DRLGVSDRGGRTPDY

-254 TLSWAQTKAKPTP
+254 TLSWAQPKAKPKPQT
-267 NAKAG
+267 KAG
-272 ESEPPKPPKTPK
+272 GAEPPKPPNPPK
-284 KATAQPPDDS
+284 KTTAQPPDDS
-294 DRLKRLMSVPAE
+294 DRLKRLMSVPAD

-326 LHPERGTGRVFI
+326 LYPERGTGRVFI
-338 PAVSVRE
+338 PAVSARK

-360 TGTNVFFRI
+360 SGTDVLFRV
-369 DSNDTGAK
+369 DSHDVGAK
-377 NPDAEMDEQ
+377 NPDAEMNQQ

-393 RGATANTISDQF
+393 TGATDNTISDQF

-419 RRSGMDDAQ
+419 RRSGLDDEL

-436 FAGKSKIVDLIVIT
+436 FAGKSKITDLIVIT

-457 FSKL
+457 FSN

>member
-1 MTDLDTLNRLTE
+1 MPDPDSLNRLTE

-19 NAIRRQITAFGQ
+19 HSIRQQITAFGQ

-43 AVEDMIEAITPRVTA
+43 AVEDMIQAITPRVTA

-68 AYLAQCARELGWKVT
+68 AYLAQCARELGWKVV
-83 LPPIDQDEIIDAR
+83 LPPIDQDEIRSAR
-96 GVDPRTVYRRPAVD
+96 GVDPRIVYRRPAVD

-124 AGEGRLRLTQ
+124 AAEGRLRLTQ

-150 SMRSYPEEGQYYRRV
+150 SMRGYPAEGQFYRRV

-181 RYHRGDLMPIHP
+181 RYYRGDLLPIHP

-213 GDLLEQV
+213 EDLLEQV
-220 HQIAA
+220 HQITA
-225 DRLGVSDRDGRTPDY
+225 DRLGVSDRGGRTPDY

-254 TLSWAQTKAKPTP
+254 TLSWAQPKAKPKT
-267 NAKAG
+267 KAG
-272 ESEPPKPPKTPK
+272 GAEPPKPPKPPK
-284 KATAQPPDDS
+284 KTTAQPPDDS

-326 LHPERGTGRVFI
+326 KYPTHGDGRVFI
-338 PAVSVRE
+338 PAASVRD

-360 TGTNVFFRI
+360 EGVDVLFRI
-369 DSNDTGAK
+369 DSREKGVK
-377 NPDAEMDEQ
+377 NPDVEMNQ
-386 IWEFKAP
+386 QVWELKAP
-393 RGATANTISDQF
+393 TGQGKNTVDSQM
-405 KRAGKQAQRLVLDL
+405 KRAGKQTERLVLDL
-419 RRSGMDDAQ
+419 RRSELDDKKSIRDVRQGMQ
-428 GLAQAGRR
+428 GRHLTQ
-436 FAGKSKIVDLIVIT
+436 VIVI
-450 KDARIHR
+450 DHAGNIVHIP
-457 FSKL
+457 

>member
-1 MTDLDTLNRLTE
+1 MPDLDSLNSLTE

-19 NAIRRQITAFGQ
+19 HSIRQQITAFGQ

-43 AVEDMIEAITPRVTA
+43 AVEDMIEAVTPRVAA

-68 AYLAQCARELGWKVT
+68 AYLAQCARELGWKVV
-83 LPPIDQDEIIDAR
+83 LPPIDQDEIRGAR
-96 GVDPRTVYRRPAVD
+96 GVDPRVVYRRPAVD

-124 AGEGRLRLTQ
+124 AAEGRLRLTQ

-140 QLAKVHASRQ
+140 QLAKTHASRQ
-150 SMRSYPEEGQYYRRV
+150 SMRGYPEEGQFYRRV

-181 RYHRGDLMPIHP
+181 RYHRGDLLPIHP

-213 GDLLEQV
+213 EDLLEQV
-220 HQIAA
+220 HQVAA
-225 DRLGVSDRDGRTPDY
+225 DRLGVSDRGGRTPDY
-240 RKLLTVSEHGEYGP
+240 RKLLTVREHGEYGP
-254 TLSWAQTKAKPTP
+254 TLSWAQPKAKPKPKT
-267 NAKAG
+267 G
-272 ESEPPKPPKTPK
+272 ESEPPKPPKPPK
-284 KATAQPPDDS
+284 KTTAQPPDDS
-294 DRLKRLMSVPAE
+294 DRLKRLMSVPVE

-326 LHPERGTGRVFI
+326 LYPGHGDGRVFI

-360 TGTNVFFRI
+360 TGLDVLFRI
-369 DSNDTGAK
+369 DSRDEGAK
-377 NPDAEMDEQ
+377 NPDAEMNQ
-386 IWEFKAP
+386 QVWEFKAP
-393 RGATANTISDQF
+393 TGQGKNTIDSQMR
-405 KRAGKQAQRLVLDL
+405 RAGKQAERLVLDL
-419 RRSGMDDAQ
+419 RRSKLDDRESIGEIRQSMQ
-428 GLAQAGRR
+428 GRHLTQ
-436 FAGKSKIVDLIVIT
+436 VIVI
-450 KDARIHR
+450 DHAGNIVRIP
-457 FSKL
+457 

>member
-1 MTDLDTLNRLTE
+1 MPDLDSLNRLTE

-19 NAIRRQITAFGQ
+19 HAIRQQITAFGQ

-68 AYLAQCARELGWKVT
+68 AYLAQCARELGWKVV
-83 LPPIDQDEIIDAR
+83 LPPIEQDKIRGAR
-96 GVDPRTVYRRPAVD
+96 GVDPRVVYRRPAVD

-124 AGEGRLRLTQ
+124 AAEGRLRLTQ

-150 SMRSYPEEGQYYRRV
+150 SMRGYPEEGQFYRRV

-181 RYHRGDLMPIHP
+181 RYFRGDLLPIHP
-193 GCDCGVQP
+193 GCDCDVQP
-201 LPPGLAVNQVID
+201 LPPGLTVNQVID
-213 GDLLEQV
+213 EDLLEQV
-220 HQIAA
+220 HQITA
-225 DRLGVSDRDGRTPDY
+225 DRLGVSDRGGRTPDY

-254 TLSWAQTKAKPTP
+254 TLSWAQPKAKAKPKT
-267 NAKAG
+267 KAG
-272 ESEPPKPPKTPK
+272 EAEPPKPPKPPK
-284 KATAQPPDDS
+284 KTTAQPPDDS

-326 LHPERGTGRVFI
+326 LYPGHGDGRVFI
-338 PAVSVRE
+338 PAASVRD

-360 TGTNVFFRI
+360 EGVDVLFRI
-369 DSNDTGAK
+369 DSREEGVK
-377 NPDAEMDEQ
+377 NPDVEMNQ
-386 IWEFKAP
+386 QVWEFKAP
-393 RGATANTISDQF
+393 TGQGKNTVDSQM
-405 KRAGKQAQRLVLDL
+405 KRAGKQAERLVLDL
-419 RRSGMDDAQ
+419 RRSELDDKESIGDVRQGMQ
-428 GLAQAGRR
+428 GRHLTQ
-436 FAGKSKIVDLIVIT
+436 VIVI
-450 KDARIHR
+450 DHAGNIVHIP
-457 FSKL
+457 

>member
-1 MTDLDTLNRLTE
+1 MPDLDSLNRLTE

-19 NAIRRQITAFGQ
+19 HSIRQQITAFGQ

-43 AVEDMIEAITPRVTA
+43 AVEDMIQAITPRVTA

-68 AYLAQCARELGWKVT
+68 AYLAQCARELGWKVV
-83 LPPIDQDEIIDAR
+83 LPSIDQDEIRGAR
-96 GVDPRTVYRRPAVD
+96 GVDPRVVYRRPAVD

-124 AGEGRLRLTQ
+124 AAEGRLRLTQ

-150 SMRSYPEEGQYYRRV
+150 SMRGYPAEGQFYRRV

-181 RYHRGDLMPIHP
+181 RYYRGDLLPIHP
-193 GCDCGVQP
+193 GCDCDVQP

-213 GDLLEQV
+213 EDLLEQV
-220 HQIAA
+220 HQITA
-225 DRLGVSDRDGRTPDY
+225 DRLGVSDRGGRTPDY

-254 TLSWAQTKAKPTP
+254 TLSWAQPKAKPKT
-267 NAKAG
+267 KAG
-272 ESEPPKPPKTPK
+272 GAEPPKPPKPPK
-284 KATAQPPDDS
+284 KTTAQPPDDS
-294 DRLKRLMSVPAE
+294 DRLKRLLSVPAE

-326 LHPERGTGRVFI
+326 RYPGHGDGRVFI
-338 PAVSVRE
+338 PAASVRD

-360 TGTNVFFRI
+360 EGVDVLFRI
-369 DSNDTGAK
+369 DSREKGVK
-377 NPDAEMDEQ
+377 NPDVEMNQ
-386 IWEFKAP
+386 QVWEFKAP
-393 RGATANTISDQF
+393 TGEGKNTVDSQM
-405 KRAGKQAQRLVLDL
+405 KRAGKQAERLVLDL
-419 RRSGMDDAQ
+419 RRSELDDKKSIGDVRQGMQ
-428 GLAQAGRR
+428 GRHLTQ
-436 FAGKSKIVDLIVIT
+436 VIVI
-450 KDARIHR
+450 DHAGNIVHIP
-457 FSKL
+457 